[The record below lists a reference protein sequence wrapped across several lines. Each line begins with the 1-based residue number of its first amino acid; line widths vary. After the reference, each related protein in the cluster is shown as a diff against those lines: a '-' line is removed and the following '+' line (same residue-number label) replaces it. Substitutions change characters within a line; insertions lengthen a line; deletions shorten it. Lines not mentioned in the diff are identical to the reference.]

1 MAGQGLGRAGLGQV
15 GLRLAVRTKFCIFC
29 FFVPFAFFFL
39 SFVRTKPA
47 YLFCFWI
54 GKPGKVQDS
63 LVD

>member
-15 GLRLAVRTKFCIFC
+15 GLRPAVRSKFCIF
-29 FFVPFAFFFL
+29 FAFSSLLLFLFL

-47 YLFCFWI
+47 YCFAF